1 MSGWARPL
9 LLLLAGACGLTLLGY
24 AVYFDRQR
32 RNAPDFKRKLRQ
44 KRRKERE
51 KAKEHDAE
59 LCEMKNIGRVQEF
72 FLQEV
77 QLGEHWLSIGEHKK
91 SVEHL
96 TNAIS
101 VCAQPHQLLQ
111 LLHNTLP
118 PQVFEML
125 LQRVPYTK
133 QNCIF
138 RTPQKQCRGLG
149 DSGVMEELRESDFKQ
164 H

>member
-1 MSGWARPL
+1 MLDKDCFFKDVGSMQQSNFHEAYEDDP
-9 LLLLAGACGLTLLGY
+9 ADPQT
-24 AVYFDRQR
+24 FM
-32 RNAPDFKRKLRQ
+32 DFHSSNTE
-44 KRRKERE
+44 RRKERE

-77 QLGEHWLSIGEHKK
+77 QLGEHWLSRGDHKK

-111 LLHNTLP
+111 VLHNTLP

-125 LQRVPYTK
+125 MRRVPYAK
-133 QNCIF
+133 QRLQAALNEQDCAEDE
-138 RTPQKQCRGLG
+138 K
-149 DSGVMEELRESDFKQ
+149 E
-164 H
+164 

>member
-9 LLLLAGACGLTLLGY
+9 LLLLAGACGLALLGY
-24 AVYFDRQR
+24 GVYFDRRR
-32 RNAPDFKRKLRQ
+32 RNAPDFQRKLRQ

-59 LCEMKNIGRVQEF
+59 LCKMKNIGRVQEF

-77 QLGEHWLSIGEHKK
+77 QLGEHWLSRGDHKK

-101 VCAQPHQLLQ
+101 VCAQPRQLLQ
-111 LLHNTLP
+111 VLHNTLP

-125 LQRVPYTK
+125 MRRIPYAK
-133 QNCIF
+133 
-138 RTPQKQCRGLG
+138 QKQCKGLG
-149 DSGVMEELRESDFKQ
+149 ESGVMEELREREVKY
-164 H
+164 

>member
-9 LLLLAGACGLTLLGY
+9 LFLLAGACGLALLGY
-24 AVYFDRQR
+24 GVYFDHQR
-32 RNAPDFKRKLRQ
+32 RSAPGFQRKLRQ

-51 KAKEHDAE
+51 KAKEREAE
-59 LCEMKNIGRVQEF
+59 LCKMKNIGRVQEF

-77 QLGEHWLSIGEHKK
+77 QLGEHWLSRGEHKK

-111 LLHNTLP
+111 VLHHALP

-125 LQRVPYTK
+125 MQRIPYTK
-133 QNCIF
+133 QG
-138 RTPQKQCRGLG
+138 KQLAGCGQRIH
-149 DSGVMEELRESDFKQ
+149 E
-164 H
+164 